1 MARIPPKLVDI
12 VRRAMEVAWG
22 VWGDEG
28 EGVVVVVVEGMD
40 EVDGVEGGEDLEEGE
55 GRMELL
61 AVHAARGG
69 AVLYVAL
76 MTRNREAYRTCAL

>member
-1 MARIPPKLVDI
+1 MV
-12 VRRAMEVAWG
+12 
-22 VWGDEG
+22 
-28 EGVVVVVVEGMD
+28 VVVVVVEGMD
-40 EVDGVEGGEDLEEGE
+40 EVDGVEGGVDLEGE
-55 GRMELL
+55 ERIELL

>member
-1 MARIPPKLVDI
+1 
-12 VRRAMEVAWG
+12 MEVAWG

-28 EGVVVVVVEGMD
+28 EGVVVVVVVVVVEGID
-40 EVDGVEGGEDLEEGE
+40 EVDGVEGGVDLEEE
-55 GRMELL
+55 GSIELL

-76 MTRNREAYRTCAL
+76 MTRKREAYRTCALWEPRHKRQM